1 MLKKKVIE
9 RFSIEFGE
17 PVRERVKVKAFRILD
32 IEVVVEVD
40 QPKRQDVCNVWL
52 PYPPD
57 GQEIPEMALEYPGEA
72 GRHSGTYASKG
83 LQKSLPALKLIL
95 TTEREFDDLVDYIRA
110 LAEGKKLPP
119 VSAHASE
126 RTQDPGAAK
135 GEPIRVD
142 VSNMPAPKP
151 PAPRREAIPRS
162 VQREVWQRDAGM
174 CVECGTRQLLC
185 FDHIVPFSRGGSNTV
200 RNLQLLCE
208 PCNLSKGNRI

>member
-1 MLKKKVIE
+1 MLKAKVVE
-9 RFSIEFGE
+9 QFFRAFGQ
-17 PVRERVKVKAFRILD
+17 PVRERVKVKAFRVLG
-32 IEVVVEVD
+32 IEVVVEID
-40 QPKRQDVCNVWL
+40 QPKRQDACNVWL

-72 GRHSGTYASKG
+72 GRHSGTYASEGLKKG
-83 LQKSLPALKLIL
+83 LPALKLVL
-95 TTEREFDDLVDYIRA
+95 TTERELAELMDYIRA
-110 LAEGKKLPP
+110 LAAGHKLPS
-119 VSAHASE
+119 VSVDTSE
-126 RTQDPGAAK
+126 LKQANDDVRA
-135 GEPIRVD
+135 EPIRID
-142 VSNMPAPKP
+142 VSSMPAPKP
-151 PAPRREAIPRS
+151 PAPKREAIPRS